1 MSQTLRVCNIGLS
14 ALFLLASPAALASRH
29 GAVTTTNAHADDFS
43 THTELLDALE
53 KAESGLAT
61 LSAEVTRVKLSAIG
75 GEDQIWR
82 GKLHYVIDQPA
93 TPTTP
98 AKRRFAVRFDSL
110 QIGSRVHERVQEYI
124 FDGRVLIERLPDE
137 KLQTERVIVG
147 PGEDF
152 DPMAVGEGRLPI
164 PIGQR
169 ASDIEA
175 RYELTLLPAD
185 ADLDPDAD
193 ATLIE
198 LTRDAYQLRLIP
210 KTEFARE
217 ESFAQIRL
225 WYDKATLLPVLSRT
239 QGHLEEEQETILLRN
254 PVKNEP
260 GGVAAK
266 ILDPRAPEGW
276 RVQVVEW
283 RGKAGAEADAGG
295 ANPAE
300 GEPIEFQA
308 EFKGPI
314 VKPAPDSPTV
324 PASPGANEPK

>member
-1 MSQTLRVCNIGLS
+1 MMLRSPRTLALVVS
-14 ALFLLASPAALASRH
+14 ALTSLASTL
-29 GAVTTTNAHADDFS
+29 AHADDFS
-43 THTELLDALE
+43 THTELLAALE

-61 LSAEVTRVKLSAIG
+61 LSADVTRVKVSAIG
-75 GEDQIWR
+75 GEDQVWR
-82 GKLHYVIDQPA
+82 GKLHYIIDQPA
-93 TPTTP
+93 TATTP

-124 FDGRVLIERLPDE
+124 FDGHVLIERLPEE

-175 RYELTLLPAD
+175 RYDLTLLPAD

-198 LTRDAYQLRLIP
+198 LTRGAYQLRLIP

-225 WYDKATLLPVLSRT
+225 WYDKATLLPMLSRT
-239 QGHLEEEQETILLRN
+239 QGHLEEEQETIVLRN
-254 PVKNEP
+254 AIKNEP

-266 ILDPRAPEGW
+266 ILNPRAPEGW

-283 RGKAGAEADAGG
+283 RGKAAAEES
-295 ANPAE
+295 ANAATPAE
-300 GEPIEFQA
+300 GEKIEFQA
-308 EFKGPI
+308 EFKGPT
-314 VKPAPDSPTV
+314 VKPAPESPA
-324 PASPGANEPK
+324 PSEPK

>member
-1 MSQTLRVCNIGLS
+1 MFRNLVVCSFAWDSFGRVLAAAAMTSLSTQFAVAQT
-14 ALFLLASPAALASRH
+14 
-29 GAVTTTNAHADDFS
+29 DDFN
-43 THTELLDALE
+43 THTELLAALE

-61 LSAEVTRVKLSAIG
+61 LSADVTRVKVSAIG
-75 GEDQIWR
+75 GEDQVWR
-82 GKLHYVIDQPA
+82 GKLHYIIDQPA
-93 TPTTP
+93 TSATP

-110 QIGSRVHERVQEYI
+110 QIGARVHERVQEYI
-124 FDGRVLIERLPDE
+124 FDGRVLIERLPEE

-175 RYELTLLPAD
+175 RYDLTLLPAD

-198 LTRDAYQLRLIP
+198 LTRGAYQLRLIP

-217 ESFAQIRL
+217 ESFAEIRL

-239 QGHLEEEQETILLRN
+239 QGHLEEEQETIVLRN
-254 PVKNEP
+254 AIKNEP

-266 ILDPRAPEGW
+266 ILDPKAPEGW

-283 RGKAGAEADAGG
+283 RGRAEAGASTNAAT
-295 ANPAE
+295 PAE
-300 GEPIEFQA
+300 GEQIEFQA
-308 EFKGPI
+308 EFKGPT
-314 VKPAPDSPTV
+314 VKPAPESPA
-324 PASPGANEPK
+324 PSEPK